1 VRDFAA
7 QTFTGDDPVERD
19 VVAIT
24 AALAE
29 LYQIVYTD
37 DMFLNDDA
45 LRRLREVVLDIG
57 LRVMRLRE
65 AAYRAEKLFWRITPQ
80 MHRLQHLPLY
90 ASALNPRWVQC
101 YLEESLVGTNTNIWQ
116 KKPAGAVP
124 EHRPVGR
131 SSSAHRG
138 SATSAHALNEL
149 LPTGL
154 GAGANRWSH
163 GRRRVLGGPRGIG
176 TPTP

>member
-1 VRDFAA
+1 MRDFAA
-7 QTFTGDDPVERD
+7 QTFPRDDPVDRD

-65 AAYRAEKLFWRITPQ
+65 AAYRAGKLFWRIAPK
-80 MHRLQHLPLY
+80 MPRLQHLPLY

-101 YLEESLVGTNTNIWQ
+101 YLEESLVGTNTKIWQ
-116 KKPAGAVP
+116 KTLRGRYQNTAQSDVLL
-124 EHRPVGR
+124 RRTVG
-131 SSSAHRG
+131 
-138 SATSAHALNEL
+138 LL
-149 LPTGL
+149 LPLTL
-154 GAGANRWSH
+154 
-163 GRRRVLGGPRGIG
+163 
-176 TPTP
+176 